1 MTAVWENNVYG
12 VGIAKC
18 CKENEINVYR
28 KEIKN
33 VYYVEG
39 MYARWSLICLL
50 KGDGSCKKQGEW
62 LPHG

>member
-33 VYYVEG
+33 VYYVGG

-50 KGDGSCKKQGEW
+50 KGGN
-62 LPHG
+62 

>member
-18 CKENEINVYR
+18 CKENEINVYK

-33 VYYVEG
+33 VYFVGG
-39 MYARWSLICLL
+39 MYVRWSLICSL
-50 KGDGSCKKQGEW
+50 KGGN
-62 LPHG
+62 

>member
-33 VYYVEG
+33 VCYVGG

-50 KGDGSCKKQGEW
+50 KGGNGCNG
-62 LPHG
+62 LCNNNC

>member
-1 MTAVWENNVYG
+1 MFTKQMEYMDTVQYILCLC

-33 VYYVEG
+33 VYYVG
-39 MYARWSLICLL
+39 VMYARWSLICLL
-50 KGDGSCKKQGEW
+50 KGGN
-62 LPHG
+62 